1 MSSFV
6 DVRSKRRMIR
16 SMLLL
21 LGGKV
26 VNISRVLSIDAIEY
40 TRLLISEFIP
50 NERVLEN
57 VRCQN
62 ADLHHYAMQP
72 KVRMI
77 SKLLIMV
84 QDSIYRQPGLT
95 YGMLGGLH
103 LSSLNTSACNPSIGT
118 PWSN

>member
-26 VNISRVLSIDAIEY
+26 VNISRVLSVDAIEY
-40 TRLLISEFIP
+40 TRLLILEFIP

-72 KVRMI
+72 K
-77 SKLLIMV
+77 
-84 QDSIYRQPGLT
+84 GT
-95 YGMLGGLH
+95 YDR
-103 LSSLNTSACNPSIGT
+103 
-118 PWSN
+118 